1 MKLTS
6 MFAYISQDLPCFQF
20 TKKLNNW
27 NLKRLIVR
35 LWLFAGGL
43 CSFVRDLWSFAVVR
57 WWFVV
62 VCGALWSLS
71 VLATTIVIAFETTKC
86 FHVLKKK
93 EQFSNLAWL
102 QNRIE

>member
-1 MKLTS
+1 M
-6 MFAYISQDLPCFQF
+6 
-20 TKKLNNW
+20 
-27 NLKRLIVR
+27 
-35 LWLFAGGL
+35 
-43 CSFVRDLWSFAVVR
+43 
-57 WWFVV
+57 

-71 VLATTIVIAFETTKC
+71 VLATTIVIAFETKKC